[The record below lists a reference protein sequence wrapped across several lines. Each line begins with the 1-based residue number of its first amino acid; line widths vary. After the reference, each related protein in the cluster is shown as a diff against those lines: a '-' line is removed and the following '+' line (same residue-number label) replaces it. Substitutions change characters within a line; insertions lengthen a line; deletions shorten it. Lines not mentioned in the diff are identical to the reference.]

1 MNLLGA
7 LCKIGGVKM
16 PICPVFVVLV
26 FIALDVATGI
36 AKAFATTGFDSSI
49 MRQGF
54 FHKLGEIFAVAL
66 SMIADIGLPDIGVP
80 LDIQLSGLCCAYL
93 VFMEIGSIIE
103 NIGAINPELVGPLNK
118 IFAKLRGDNHDS

>member
-7 LCKIGGVKM
+7 LCKIGGVEM
-16 PICPVFVVLV
+16 SFCPVFVVLV
-26 FIALDVATGI
+26 FIALDVVTGI

-66 SMIADIGLPDIGVP
+66 SLIADIGLPDIGVP
-80 LDIQLSGLCCAYL
+80 LDVQLSGICCAYL
-93 VFMEIGSIIE
+93 VLMEIGSIIE
-103 NIGAINPELVGPLNK
+103 NIGAINPDLVGPLNK
-118 IFAKLRGDNHDS
+118 IFAKLRGDNNDS

>member
-1 MNLLGA
+1 MKLLGV
-7 LCKIGGVKM
+7 LCKIGGVNM
-16 PICPVFVVLV
+16 SFCPVFVVLV

-80 LDIQLSGLCCAYL
+80 LDVQLSGLCCAYL

-103 NIGAINPELVGPLNK
+103 NIGAINPDLVGPLNK